1 MIGSN
6 SISAYKRILKP
17 NGNFVHVGG
26 SESQLYQTL
35 FLGPFIS
42 LTGNKKISSLLQRA
56 NQKDLNDVKELLEIG
71 KVKPIID
78 KRFKLSEITEAFN
91 YFQEGHA
98 QGKVVI
104 TL

>member
-1 MIGSN
+1 M
-6 SISAYKRILKP
+6 
-17 NGNFVHVGG
+17 
-26 SESQLYQTL
+26 
-35 FLGPFIS
+35 
-42 LTGNKKISSLLQRA
+42 LQRA
-56 NQKDLNDVKELLEIG
+56 NQKDLHDIKELLETG

-78 KRFKLSEITEAFN
+78 KRFKLSEITEAFK

>member
-1 MIGSN
+1 M
-6 SISAYKRILKP
+6 
-17 NGNFVHVGG
+17 
-26 SESQLYQTL
+26 
-35 FLGPFIS
+35 
-42 LTGNKKISSLLQRA
+42 SSLLQRA
-56 NQKDLNDVKELLEIG
+56 NQKDLNDVKELLESG

-78 KRFKLSEITEAFN
+78 KRFKLSEITEAFK